1 MALFDISLL
10 ELIAFTVSVLGVW
23 LTTARSLW
31 NYPFSLLS
39 VALYGIF
46 FFRIK
51 LYADMGLQ
59 GIFALTLV
67 YGWWQWI
74 RGRGG
79 DGGLVVRRVGRA
91 ETLAGVVAGSA
102 LAGMLGLWLHDRT
115 DASLPWADSA
125 LFAAS
130 LIGSLWSA
138 RRYVESW
145 WIWIAVDLC
154 YVGLY
159 LVKRAYPTAL
169 LYAVF
174 VALAA
179 LGLRRWRVALD
190 THAADALRGNEALRS

>member
-1 MALFDISLL
+1 LALFDLSVL
-10 ELIAFTVSVLGVW
+10 ELVAFAVSVLGVW
-23 LTTARSLW
+23 LTSVRSLW
-31 NYPFSLLS
+31 NYPFSLAS
-39 VALYGIF
+39 VALYGVF

-67 YGWWQWI
+67 YGWWQWS

-79 DGGLVVRRVGRA
+79 DGGLVVRRVGRTEA
-91 ETLAGVVAGSA
+91 LASTVAGVA
-102 LAGMLGLWLHDRT
+102 LALLLGAVLHDRT

-138 RRYVESW
+138 RRHLENW
-145 WIWIAVDLC
+145 WVWIAVDVC

-159 LVKRAYPTAL
+159 VVKRAYPTAL

-174 VALAA
+174 VVLAA

-190 THAADALRGNEALRS
+190 ARAVRAPAGTGAARS

>member
-1 MALFDISLL
+1 
-10 ELIAFTVSVLGVW
+10 
-23 LTTARSLW
+23 
-31 NYPFSLLS
+31 
-39 VALYGIF
+39 
-46 FFRIK
+46 
-51 LYADMGLQ
+51 
-59 GIFALTLV
+59 
-67 YGWWQWI
+67 
-74 RGRGG
+74 
-79 DGGLVVRRVGRA
+79 
-91 ETLAGVVAGSA
+91 
-102 LAGMLGLWLHDRT
+102 LHDRT